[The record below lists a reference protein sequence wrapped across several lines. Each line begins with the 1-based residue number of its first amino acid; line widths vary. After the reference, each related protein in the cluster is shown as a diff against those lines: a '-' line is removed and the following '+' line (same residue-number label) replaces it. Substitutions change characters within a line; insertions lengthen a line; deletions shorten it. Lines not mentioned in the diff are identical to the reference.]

1 MEQLRDI
8 KGLAEVTDYSLYY
21 LLGLIGLAVVA
32 VALLAFFVYKFVN
45 KKEKMTQQKLARERL
60 KELKI
65 EDAKESAYLFTH
77 LAQYAAGEAQK
88 AQLEE
93 ILKALE
99 PYKYKKEVPELDDVL
114 KLKMQQFIKEVS
126 RG

>member
-77 LAQYAAGEAQK
+77 LAQYATGEDQK

>member
-32 VALLAFFVYKFVN
+32 VALLAFFVYKFIN

-65 EDAKESAYLFTH
+65 ADAKESAYLFTH
-77 LAQYAAGEAQK
+77 LAQYAVREDQK
-88 AQLEE
+88 AQLDE

-99 PYKYKKEVPELDDVL
+99 AYKYKKEVPELDEAL
-114 KLKMQQFIKEVS
+114 RLKMQQFIKEVS
-126 RG
+126 HG

>member
-32 VALLAFFVYKFVN
+32 VAILAFFVYKFMN
-45 KKEKMTQQKLARERL
+45 KKEKMTQQKLAREKL

-65 EDAKESAYLFTH
+65 EDAKESAYLFSH
-77 LAQYAAGEAQK
+77 LAQYAASEDQK
-88 AQLEE
+88 AQLDE

-99 PYKYKKEVPELDDVL
+99 PYKYKKEVPELDEGL